1 MVLVLFAAKI
11 ISPKIRVNNIDKI
24 TLSVISQRTKIK
36 EIIGTNAT
44 VAMLKTAEIAA
55 KVRLPVKNKPNPMNN
70 GMPIN
75 ASISDI
81 YAPVRLF
88 CSIIKHRKR
97 ICQ

>member
-1 MVLVLFAAKI
+1 MVLFAAKT
-11 ISPKIRVNNIDKI
+11 ISPKIRVNNIDKM

-44 VAMLKTAEIAA
+44 VAILKTAEIAA
-55 KVRLPVKNKPNPMNN
+55 KVRPPVKNKPNPMNN

-81 YAPVRLF
+81 YSPVRLL
-88 CSIIKHRKR
+88 CLIIKHRKI

>member
-1 MVLVLFAAKI
+1 MVLFAAKT
-11 ISPKIRVNNIDKI
+11 ISPKIRVNNIDKM

-44 VAMLKTAEIAA
+44 VAMLKTAEITA

-75 ASISDI
+75 ARMIVIISSFVFFN
-81 YAPVRLF
+81 Y
-88 CSIIKHRKR
+88 
-97 ICQ
+97 

>member
-1 MVLVLFAAKI
+1 MVLFAAKT

-44 VAMLKTAEIAA
+44 VAMLKTAEITA

-75 ASISDI
+75 ARMIAIISSF
-81 YAPVRLF
+81 VFL
-88 CSIIKHRKR
+88 IIELKTKV
-97 ICQ
+97 CQ

>member
-1 MVLVLFAAKI
+1 MVFVLFAAKTT
-11 ISPKIRVNNIDKI
+11 SPKIRVNNIDKI

-44 VAMLKTAEIAA
+44 VAILKTAEIAA

-81 YAPVRLF
+81 YSPVRLF
-88 CSIIKHRKR
+88 CLIIKHRKI